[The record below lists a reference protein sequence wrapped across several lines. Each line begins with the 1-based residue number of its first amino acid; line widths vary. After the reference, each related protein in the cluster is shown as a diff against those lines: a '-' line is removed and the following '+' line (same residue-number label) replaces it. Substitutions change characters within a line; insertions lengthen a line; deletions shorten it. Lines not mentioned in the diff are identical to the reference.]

1 MLHDSVK
8 YHAAPAFVRW
18 LAFFLALLLA
28 ACQSTDLTKQ
38 KMRGTTM
45 LQTKETGL
53 DEAAADKSFKALAR
67 TGANAVVLIP
77 FMRQANTHS
86 TTVNIAESVRDDQLI
101 AGIRRARAARL
112 RVIVKPQ
119 MLVEGSWAGE
129 INPGS
134 DTAWRSWFESY
145 TVHVLHYAQIAQN
158 EGAEV
163 FVVGTELRNSD
174 RQPYWRDL
182 IAEVRKVFKGRV
194 TYAAHNQDGVSAYA
208 HWDVLDTMG
217 VTLYPSLG
225 KSATREEMRKS
236 IQSAVTD
243 LELLAAAHGKSLLI
257 LEIGLPSA
265 NGAQDRPWEIPKNP
279 VPNMRVQ
286 AMALDL
292 WLGELNK
299 PWVNGVFVWDWHSNP
314 AAGGKHDTDFTV
326 QNKPAQ
332 SVLSCHWGGVCLS
345 Y

>member
-1 MLHDSVK
+1 MLHAFEK
-8 YHAAPAFVRW
+8 IHAAPALVRW
-18 LAFFLALLLA
+18 LAFFLAMLLA
-28 ACQSTDLTKQ
+28 ACQTPDLSKQ
-38 KMRGTTM
+38 KMRGATM

-53 DEAAADKSFKALAR
+53 DEAQADKSFKTLAR

-77 FMRQANTHS
+77 FMRQETVRS
-86 TTVNIAESVRDDQLI
+86 TSIIIAESVRDDQLI
-101 AGIRRARAARL
+101 AGIRRARAAKL

-134 DTAWRSWFESY
+134 DAAWRVWFDSY
-145 TVHVLHYAQIAQN
+145 AVHLLHYAQIAQN

-163 FVVGTELRNSD
+163 FVIGTELRHSD

-182 IAEVRKVFKGRV
+182 IAAVRKVFKGRV

-208 HWDVLDTMG
+208 HWDALDAMG

-225 KSATREEMRKS
+225 KSASREEMKKN
-236 IQSAVTD
+236 IQNAVAD
-243 LELLAAAHGKSLLI
+243 LEVLSASQGKPMLI

-286 AMALDL
+286 AAALDI
-292 WLGELNK
+292 WLDELKK
-299 PWVNGVFVWDWHSNP
+299 PWVDGVFVWDWHSNP
-314 AAGGKHDTDFTV
+314 AAGGKLDTDFTV

-332 SVLSCHWGGVCLS
+332 SVLSCHWAGVCLS